1 MDEAAEWD
9 EGIRKAYEQKR
20 FPEAPP
26 RYRGLAYPWRER
38 VEVDS
43 EHAWRNSVY
52 YFWWEYM
59 RRNERYRL
67 IHDVMNS
74 AWDSELRKEHS
85 DSITAQEI
93 ELYGLFGNV
102 FDPDFHAWW
111 RTHYQLF
118 SDEVAVHVRVLE
130 GGTADGKELCSFP
143 YDTVDKLTIGDVVR
157 KAQGFFGDQNC
168 VVVQH
173 SRSRAKF
180 RTVQRYVLP
189 NLKTY
194 LDVWDL
200 RKSEPDLALEEI
212 ADRLNLRY
220 SDPEFVAEYEKI
232 KADKG
237 FHADLS
243 KIVRRRKRLVVQR
256 DLRIAQQYI
265 DNVMLGQFP
274 WRTKR

>member
-1 MDEAAEWD
+1 MVEAAEWD
-9 EGIRKAYEQKR
+9 EGIRKAYEHKR

-118 SDEVAVHVRVLE
+118 SDEVSAFVKVIE
-130 GGTADGKELCSFP
+130 GRAADGKELCSFP
-143 YDTVDKLTIGDVVR
+143 FADVHKLTIADVVR
-157 KAQGFFGDQNC
+157 KAQGYFGDQNC
-168 VVVQH
+168 VVVEH
-173 SRSRAKF
+173 RRSRAKF

-200 RKSEPDLALEEI
+200 RKSEPEMEDHEI
-212 ADRLNLRY
+212 ADALKLSVNETVDGETAEELRKM
-220 SDPEFVAEYEKI
+220 DLP
-232 KADKG
+232 
-237 FHADLS
+237 HADIA
-243 KIVRRRKRLVVQR
+243 KAVRRRKRLVVQR
-256 DLRIAQQYI
+256 NLRIAQQYI

>member
-1 MDEAAEWD
+1 MVEAAEWD
-9 EGIRKAYEQKR
+9 EGMRKAYEHKR

-26 RYRGLAYPWRER
+26 KYRGLAYPWRER

-43 EHAWRNSVY
+43 EHGWRNSVY

-67 IHDVMNS
+67 IHDVMDS

-102 FDPDFHAWW
+102 FDPDFHTWW

-118 SDEVAVHVRVLE
+118 SDEVSAFVKVIE
-130 GGTADGKELCSFP
+130 GRAADGKELCSFP
-143 YDTVDKLTIGDVVR
+143 FADVHKLTIADVVR
-157 KAQGFFGDQNC
+157 KAQGYFGDQNC
-168 VVVQH
+168 VVVEH
-173 SRSRAKF
+173 RRSRAKF

-200 RKSEPDLALEEI
+200 RKSEPEMEDHEI
-212 ADRLNLRY
+212 ADALKLSVNETVDGETAEELRKM
-220 SDPEFVAEYEKI
+220 DLP
-232 KADKG
+232 
-237 FHADLS
+237 HADIA
-243 KIVRRRKRLVVQR
+243 KAVRRRKRLVVQR
-256 DLRIAQQYI
+256 NLRIAQQYI